1 MSNSAIR
8 ISHRRHYA
16 ARVCA
21 ENLLKPLLNYPYKDQ
36 DYPGFFISKEPLTKM
51 SFRAKREILVS
62 TEGRDL
68 HKTIPHICSGHLRWI
83 SRPLLQAR
91 LYLLHPWSR
100 PCGRNENNNLI
111 RDSLSYK
118 SLLVI
123 MSWSKTKISKIF
135 CLIILLCVIPAQAEQ
150 GILDINDR
158 ENVPLLSKA
167 LFLDITAAGKKRIA
181 VGEHGHILISQDGRN
196 WQKTDVPADIT
207 LTAVYFQNDMNG
219 WAAGHDAVILRT
231 TDGGRHWRQV
241 YSAPEEEM
249 PLLDI
254 WFADNQYGIAI
265 GAYGL
270 YLVTKDGGE
279 TWQRQKMN
287 IVNAD
292 SNTDDPDDLTEFYE
306 LHLNNIAYSNSGKL
320 YIVAEAGRL
329 YRSDDLGTIWQ
340 ELPSPY
346 IGSFFGVLP
355 LENESLLVYGLRGH
369 LYRSDDAGNNWVE
382 IETHTRELLTDGF
395 QLRDGRIIL
404 TGMGGVLLISDDHG
418 VSFKINELGQRHGYA
433 AIKETGKDEIITVG
447 DYGIETWTKQQLG
460 LADD

>member
-1 MSNSAIR
+1 MMCRITGLRWKYISICRQGVILLLDFLTRVSHIISMSNSAIR

-21 ENLLKPLLNYPYKDQ
+21 ENLLKPLLSYPDKDQ

-100 PCGRNENNNLI
+100 PYGRNENNNLI

-231 TDGGRHWRQV
+231 TDGG
-241 YSAPEEEM
+241 
-249 PLLDI
+249 
-254 WFADNQYGIAI
+254 
-265 GAYGL
+265 
-270 YLVTKDGGE
+270 E

-306 LHLNNIAYSNSGKL
+306 LHLNNIAYSNS
-320 YIVAEAGRL
+320 
-329 YRSDDLGTIWQ
+329 
-340 ELPSPY
+340 
-346 IGSFFGVLP
+346 
-355 LENESLLVYGLRGH
+355 
-369 LYRSDDAGNNWVE
+369 
-382 IETHTRELLTDGF
+382 
-395 QLRDGRIIL
+395 
-404 TGMGGVLLISDDHG
+404 
-418 VSFKINELGQRHGYA
+418 
-433 AIKETGKDEIITVG
+433 
-447 DYGIETWTKQQLG
+447 
-460 LADD
+460 